1 MNSKFKAHAICTCGD
16 KAHALTLKSD
26 ILPAPIELLN
36 APKSLRTGQPSP
48 SDPLNKSA
56 SVTMLEIETELH
68 LGPLWLCDSC
78 WDRNREG
85 ILDDVLAAFKQLMPK
100 ELGFCRNVAV
110 HPELHAKRDFLRNVV
125 TILVAFGMTPDG
137 ALTLSEA
144 PRIADLVRTP
154 IRSIEFREA
163 DWRNYEPG
171 QVFLPQITAVD
182 ILSVKTF
189 SSLPKWYANLS
200 PASSAG

>member
-1 MNSKFKAHAICTCGD
+1 MQAKLKGHVNCTCRGESRSR
-16 KAHALTLKSD
+16 ALNSD
-26 ILPAPIELLN
+26 ILPVHLDLLTQPELPGTEEKTPAAEL
-36 APKSLRTGQPSP
+36 PSQPM
-48 SDPLNKSA
+48 
-56 SVTMLEIETELH
+56 VEIEAEVQ
-68 LGPLWLCDSC
+68 LGPMWLCDCC
-78 WDRNREG
+78 WERNRED
-85 ILDDVLAAFKQLMPK
+85 ILSDVLAALKNVIPK
-100 ELGFCRNVAV
+100 ELGACRNVAV
-110 HPELHAKRDFLRNVV
+110 HPELYANRDFLRNVV

-163 DWRNYEPG
+163 DWRNSEPG
-171 QVFLPQITAVD
+171 QLFLPQIMGVD

-189 SSLPKWYANLS
+189 SSLPRWYANLF